1 MAYHYSGLGPPGFG
15 RGAELLPVF
24 VDVLRQSNVKPD
36 EKVVLY
42 TDTKKNKDLV
52 DAFYQAAL
60 LLGAETAVLYTT
72 PREVERTPFSIALH
86 AMRGADVI
94 LDLASNMWI
103 YTEAL
108 SELLDQGVRILSC
121 VSDIDTC
128 LKMKPDPA
136 IVARVNNG
144 GEMLDR
150 AQKIEVRSRAGSDL
164 VLNKRGRRGV
174 FQDGLAPNPGDWDN
188 YPAYQVA
195 CAPLEDSASGR
206 LVLEPGDLFVTLK
219 RIVAEQIVLE
229 LEDGHIVNIEGKGE
243 AEMLR
248 TWFGGWDDPN
258 AYTTSHIG
266 FGCDPRAEVNSYQI
280 MEWETLA
287 GGVMIAFGANIL
299 RFLGGRNQ
307 SRAHIDVVMRKA
319 DFLLDGELIVEQG
332 RFAHPALA

>member
-15 RGAELLPVF
+15 RQAELLPVLL
-24 VDVLRQSNVKPD
+24 DVLRQSNVQPG
-36 EKVVLY
+36 EQVLVY

-52 DAFYQAAL
+52 DAFYQTAV

-72 PREVERTPFSIALH
+72 PREIDRTPFAVALH

-108 SELLDQGVRILSC
+108 SELLDEGKRILSC

-136 IVARVNNG
+136 IVDRVNTG
-144 GEMLDR
+144 GPLLER
-150 AQKIEVRSRAGSDL
+150 AEVIQVRSRAGTDL
-164 VLNKRGRRGV
+164 TLNKRGRRGA
-174 FQDGLAPNPGDWDN
+174 FQDGLVPKPGDWDN

-195 CAPLEDSASGR
+195 CAPLEDSALGR
-206 LVLEPGDLFVTLK
+206 VVLQPGDLFVTLK
-219 RIVAEQIVLE
+219 RIVTEEIVLH
-229 LEDGHIVNIEGKGE
+229 LERGRLVRIDGGAE

-248 TWFGGWDDPN
+248 TWFANWDDPK

-266 FGCDPRAEVNSYQI
+266 FGCDPRADVNSYQL
-280 MEWETLA
+280 MEWETMA
-287 GGVMIAFGANIL
+287 GGVLMAFGSNIL
-299 RFLGGRNQ
+299 RFLGGKNP
-307 SRAHIDVVMRKA
+307 SRAHLDITLRGV
-319 DFLLDGELIVEQG
+319 DFSLDGELIIEEGQFV
-332 RFAHPALA
+332 HPELA